1 MKALRVYTY
10 DCNCGCSV
18 AGVRNVVSL
27 TTHPFRAKWTKL
39 INYIGLYCTRTTYVQ
54 CMYVRIYMYMYIP
67 PPYTPT
73 HTYTYVRTY
82 IVCMQW
88 SPSPVV
94 ATHTIRIRNIN
105 FQTSSKNFNR
115 SQKCT
120 FRSENQNQL
129 VFCFFCSY
137 IRQFYMY
144 TFPTYPSLH
153 PSLPPSIPPSLH
165 PYLPPSIPTSLS
177 PTHAHTMRPIS
188 HQKTLKPCPS
198 TKLKDTKEIA
208 GRKEYTHTHTH
219 ACMYAHIH
227 THTRIRTCMCN

>member
-1 MKALRVYTY
+1 
-10 DCNCGCSV
+10 
-18 AGVRNVVSL
+18 
-27 TTHPFRAKWTKL
+27 
-39 INYIGLYCTRTTYVQ
+39 
-54 CMYVRIYMYMYIP
+54 MYIL
-67 PPYTPT
+67 
-73 HTYTYVRTY
+73 
-82 IVCMQW
+82 IGK
-88 SPSPVV
+88 
-94 ATHTIRIRNIN
+94 
-105 FQTSSKNFNR
+105 SKSASF
-115 SQKCT
+115 
-120 FRSENQNQL
+120 F
-129 VFCFFCSY
+129 FFCSY

-208 GRKEYTHTHTH
+208 GRKEYTHAHTH

-227 THTRIRTCMCN
+227 THTHTHTCMRNSLRTQQSTENSFPRISCCKSRGECKCVYIPWCNIALSQRNWTNQNPNTHTYVRTYMYMHTYIWTTSKS